1 MEHIAEAHESIHM
14 MRDRGCFCPLPDH
27 FDSRISLTL
36 SSLPPTHGRE
46 WCVETALGWGG
57 VGRGG
62 RDPSTGLMAASV
74 TSLFLFSVLICYL
87 ADSSPQLCI
96 QGAFIWR
103 DNRLVHLEV
112 FLVVNP
118 KKNLRNFF
126 WPVFFRFCFLFICPF
141 PLADS
146 LDSETQGHRFK
157 YGKEI
162 MALSTVRKNLA
173 LRHFLWATTK
183 LQRLSP
189 DKAFQRDILHRHC
202 VSVSIISSCFSW
214 CLLWPGL
221 KWPLHGKHL
230 PSRVRVK

>member
-1 MEHIAEAHESIHM
+1 MK
-14 MRDRGCFCPLPDH
+14 RV
-27 FDSRISLTL
+27 SL
-36 SSLPPTHGRE
+36 THGRE

-57 VGRGG
+57 VGRRG
-62 RDPSTGLMAASV
+62 RGPSTGLTAASV
-74 TSLFLFSVLICYL
+74 TSLFLFSFLICYLKEL

-96 QGAFIWR
+96 QGAFVWR

-173 LRHFLWATTK
+173 LRHFL
-183 LQRLSP
+183 
-189 DKAFQRDILHRHC
+189 
-202 VSVSIISSCFSW
+202 
-214 CLLWPGL
+214 
-221 KWPLHGKHL
+221 
-230 PSRVRVK
+230 